1 MDDNVPEQTNNVQMT
16 SNVPET
22 KERIRKIQPIS
33 LHVDKKTW
41 NLFRKISDRTGVT
54 MASMGSEAVLEWIE
68 KNRDLVNPAEKRSAK
83 ELRTEKMNR
92 LREIQRMKRLTAASS
107 PCKWYRIYPGKPWP
121 GYPTG

>member
-1 MDDNVPEQTNNVQMT
+1 MDDNVPEQADNVPTT

-68 KNRDLVNPAEKRSAK
+68 KNRDLVSPTEKRDAK
-83 ELRTEKMNR
+83 ELRTEKMQK
-92 LREIQRMKRLTAASS
+92 LRDIQRMKRLTAASS

>member
-22 KERIRKIQPIS
+22 KERIRKIQPIA